1 MKGRRLR
8 AAAGTLA
15 AALMLSGCAESA
27 VAGSLGALTQM
38 LPEVQAGATISEDS
52 MWINSDIAGAVDETV
67 TVNLKDDFH
76 TAVNYDWIMNTE
88 LPDEKLAYVGTFS
101 QAEDAL
107 QEQNYQLMKR
117 DNTAVDETLM
127 SQKEYDHLQELAAGL
142 ADLLMDWDT
151 RNEQGVE
158 PLRSYVEE
166 LAGIQS
172 LEELSSYLVR
182 GDGWS
187 SFGDLLTTVEMYT
200 PSNSREQY
208 SVYIF
213 PFSEWSLSGQSSYT
227 KYSASDVK
235 LRSYNESAA
244 EYVLGELGYSESE
257 IQRMLKENYRIE
269 QKLSA
274 CRIADSAVKDYTEE
288 VDETLTL
295 EDLEQ
300 IQGDYPLTQILQ
312 AQGLAESNLFSVYQ
326 VDYLKSLAGIYTE
339 ENLEALRSFYLVHL
353 VLETLPY
360 LDQKC
365 YGISEQRRAVTE
377 NVKEEKKESEQET
390 EKEEIDPD
398 QQMAYRLENNLFP
411 DLLDELYAARYCKSE
426 DKAALMELTQ
436 EMVDFYRQMLQE
448 EDWLSEETRQ
458 KAVEKLD
465 AMTLRVLYPDILKDY
480 SGLNYDSNGT
490 IVDAVN
496 DIQEFSLAERKN
508 DVNQPIRKSDW
519 PISTRTANAGYVQEE
534 NSINICAGLMAD
546 GQVYNRDAS
555 EEFNLG
561 RVGMV
566 IGHEITHAFDTNGYQ
581 YDKDGLKNNW
591 WSKEDEEAMRQRADK
606 VNKYYHSF
614 TPVAGEN
621 YSANVA
627 SEAIADMGG
636 VKCVLGLAKKREG
649 FDYEEFFRSY
659 AGLWK
664 TKDNYSTELLMSED
678 THPLAFLRTN
688 ITVQQFDEFLETFDI
703 QEGDGM
709 YLSPE
714 ERITVW

>member
-27 VAGSLGALTQM
+27 VAGSLEALTGM
-38 LPEVQAGATISEDS
+38 MPEVQAGATISEDS
-52 MWINSDIAGAVDETV
+52 KWINSDIAGAVDETV
-67 TVNLKDDFH
+67 AVNLKDDFH
-76 TAVNYDWIMNTE
+76 TAVNYDWILNTE
-88 LPDEKLAYVGTFS
+88 LPEEKLAYVGIFS

-117 DNTAVDETLM
+117 DNTAVDEDLM
-127 SQKEYDHLQELAAGL
+127 SQEDYDHLQELTAGL

-158 PLRSYVEE
+158 PIRSYAEE

-172 LEELSSYLVR
+172 LEELSSYLVS
-182 GDGWS
+182 GEGWS
-187 SFGDLLTTVEMYT
+187 SFGNLLLTLEMYT
-200 PSNSREQY
+200 PYNSREQY
-208 SVYIF
+208 SVYIM
-213 PFSEWSLSGQSSYT
+213 PFSEWSLSGQKSYT
-227 KYSASDVK
+227 KYNSSDVK

-257 IQRMLKENYRIE
+257 IQRMLKENYQVE
-269 QKLSA
+269 QKLA
-274 CRIADSAVKDYTEE
+274 AGCIDDSKVTDTAKE

-300 IQGDYPLTQILQ
+300 MQGDYPLTQILE
-312 AQGLAESNLFSVYQ
+312 AQGLDGSDLFSVYQ
-326 VDYLKSLAGIYTE
+326 KDYLNTLAGVYTE

-360 LDQKC
+360 LDQKS

-377 NVKEEKKESEQET
+377 NVKEQKET
-390 EKEEIDPD
+390 ETEEEKTNQA
-398 QQMAYRLENNLFP
+398 QQMAYRIENDLFP
-411 DLLDELYAARYCKSE
+411 DLLDELYAARYCKAE

-436 EMVDFYRQMLQE
+436 EMVSFYRQMLQE

-465 AMTLRVLYPDILKDY
+465 AMTLRVLYPDVLKDY

-614 TPVAGEN
+614 TPVAGET

-636 VKCVLGLAKKREG
+636 VKCVLGIAKEREG

-664 TKDNYSTELLMSED
+664 TKDNYSAELLMSED

-688 ITVQQFDEFLETFDI
+688 ITLQQFDEFLETFDI

>member
-27 VAGSLGALTQM
+27 VAGSLEALTGM
-38 LPEVQAGATISEDS
+38 MPEVQAGATISEDS
-52 MWINSDIAGAVDETV
+52 KWINSDIAGAVDETV
-67 TVNLKDDFH
+67 AVNLKDDFH
-76 TAVNYDWIMNTE
+76 TAVNYDWILNTE
-88 LPDEKLAYVGTFS
+88 LPEEKLAYVGIFS

-117 DNTAVDETLM
+117 DNTAVDEDLM
-127 SQKEYDHLQELAAGL
+127 SQEDYDHLQELTAGL

-158 PLRSYVEE
+158 PIRSYAEE

-172 LEELSSYLVR
+172 LEELSSYLVS
-182 GDGWS
+182 GEGWS
-187 SFGDLLTTVEMYT
+187 SFGNLLLTLEMYT
-200 PSNSREQY
+200 PYNSREQY
-208 SVYIF
+208 SVYIM
-213 PFSEWSLSGQSSYT
+213 PFSEWSLSGQKSYT
-227 KYSASDVK
+227 KYNSSDVK

-257 IQRMLKENYRIE
+257 IQRMLKENYQVE
-269 QKLSA
+269 QKLA
-274 CRIADSAVKDYTEE
+274 AGCIDDSKVTDTAKE

-300 IQGDYPLTQILQ
+300 MQGDYPLTQILE
-312 AQGLAESNLFSVYQ
+312 AQGLDGSDLFSVYQ
-326 VDYLKSLAGIYTE
+326 KDYLNTLAGVYTE

-360 LDQKC
+360 LDQKS

-377 NVKEEKKESEQET
+377 NVKEQKET
-390 EKEEIDPD
+390 ETEEEKTNQA
-398 QQMAYRLENNLFP
+398 QQMAYRIENDLFP
-411 DLLDELYAARYCKSE
+411 DLLDELYAARYCKAE

-436 EMVDFYRQMLQE
+436 EMVSFYRQMLQE

-465 AMTLRVLYPDILKDY
+465 AMTLRVLYPDVLKDY

-614 TPVAGEN
+614 TPVAGET

-636 VKCVLGLAKKREG
+636 VKCVLGIAKEREN
-649 FDYEEFFRSY
+649 FNYEEFFRSY

-664 TKDNYSTELLMSED
+664 TKDNYSAELLMSED

-688 ITVQQFDEFLETFDI
+688 ITLQQFDEFLETFDI

>member
-1 MKGRRLR
+1 
-8 AAAGTLA
+8 
-15 AALMLSGCAESA
+15 
-27 VAGSLGALTQM
+27 
-38 LPEVQAGATISEDS
+38 
-52 MWINSDIAGAVDETV
+52 
-67 TVNLKDDFH
+67 
-76 TAVNYDWIMNTE
+76 
-88 LPDEKLAYVGTFS
+88 VGG
-101 QAEDAL
+101 E
-107 QEQNYQLMKR
+107 
-117 DNTAVDETLM
+117 
-127 SQKEYDHLQELAAGL
+127 
-142 ADLLMDWDT
+142 
-151 RNEQGVE
+151 
-158 PLRSYVEE
+158 
-166 LAGIQS
+166 
-172 LEELSSYLVR
+172 
-182 GDGWS
+182 GWS
-187 SFGDLLTTVEMYT
+187 SFGNLLLTLEMYT
-200 PSNSREQY
+200 PYNSREQY
-208 SVYIF
+208 SVYIM
-213 PFSEWSLSGQSSYT
+213 PFSEWSLSGQKSYT
-227 KYSASDVK
+227 KYNSSDVK

-244 EYVLGELGYSESE
+244 EYVLGELGYRESE
-257 IQRMLKENYRIE
+257 IQRMLKENYQVE
-269 QKLSA
+269 QKLA
-274 CRIADSAVKDYTEE
+274 AGCIDDSKVTDTAKE

-300 IQGDYPLTQILQ
+300 MQGDYPLTQILE
-312 AQGLAESNLFSVYQ
+312 AQGLDGSDLFSVYQ
-326 VDYLKSLAGIYTE
+326 KDYLNTLAGVYTE

-360 LDQKC
+360 LDQKS

-377 NVKEEKKESEQET
+377 NVKEQKET
-390 EKEEIDPD
+390 ETEEEKTNQA
-398 QQMAYRLENNLFP
+398 QQMAYRIENDLFP
-411 DLLDELYAARYCKSE
+411 DLLDELYAARYCKAE

-436 EMVDFYRQMLQE
+436 EMVSFYRQMLQE

-465 AMTLRVLYPDILKDY
+465 AMTLRVLYPDVLKDY

-614 TPVAGEN
+614 TPVAGET

-636 VKCVLGLAKKREG
+636 VKCVLGIAKEREG

-664 TKDNYSTELLMSED
+664 TKDNYSAELLMSED

>member
-27 VAGSLGALTQM
+27 VAGSLEALTGM
-38 LPEVQAGATISEDS
+38 MPEVQAGATISEDS
-52 MWINSDIAGAVDETV
+52 KWINSDIAGAVDETV
-67 TVNLKDDFH
+67 AVNLKDDFH
-76 TAVNYDWIMNTE
+76 TAVNYDWILNTE
-88 LPDEKLAYVGTFS
+88 LPEEKLAYVGIFS

-117 DNTAVDETLM
+117 DNTAVDEDLM
-127 SQKEYDHLQELAAGL
+127 SQEDYDHLQELTAGL

-158 PLRSYVEE
+158 PIRSYAEE

-172 LEELSSYLVR
+172 LEELSSYLVS
-182 GDGWS
+182 GEGWS
-187 SFGDLLTTVEMYT
+187 SFGNLLLTLEMYT
-200 PSNSREQY
+200 PYNSREQY
-208 SVYIF
+208 SVYIM
-213 PFSEWSLSGQSSYT
+213 PFSEWSLSGQKSYT
-227 KYSASDVK
+227 KYNSSDVK

-244 EYVLGELGYSESE
+244 EYVLGELGYRESE
-257 IQRMLKENYRIE
+257 IQRMLKENYQVE
-269 QKLSA
+269 QKLA
-274 CRIADSAVKDYTEE
+274 AGCIDDSKVTDTAKE

-300 IQGDYPLTQILQ
+300 MQGDYPLTQILE
-312 AQGLAESNLFSVYQ
+312 AQGLDGSDLFSVYQ
-326 VDYLKSLAGIYTE
+326 KDYLNTLAGVYTE

-360 LDQKC
+360 LDQKS

-377 NVKEEKKESEQET
+377 NVKEQKET
-390 EKEEIDPD
+390 ETEEEKTNQA
-398 QQMAYRLENNLFP
+398 QQMAYRIENDLFP
-411 DLLDELYAARYCKSE
+411 DLLDELYAARYCKAE

-436 EMVDFYRQMLQE
+436 EMVSFYRQMLQE

-465 AMTLRVLYPDILKDY
+465 AMTLRVLYPDVLKDY

-614 TPVAGEN
+614 TPVAGET

-636 VKCVLGLAKKREG
+636 VKCVLGIAKEREG

-664 TKDNYSTELLMSED
+664 TKDNYSAELLMSED